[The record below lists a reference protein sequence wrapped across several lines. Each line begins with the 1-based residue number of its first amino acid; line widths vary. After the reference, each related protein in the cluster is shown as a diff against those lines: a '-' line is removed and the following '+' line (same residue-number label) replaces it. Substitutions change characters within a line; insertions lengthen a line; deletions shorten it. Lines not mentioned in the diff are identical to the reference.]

1 MEDGVVLADADLR
14 GRLQAL
20 YPGCYERCQERR
32 RFMSDVLGLELPDE
46 VLPLS
51 NTATLVPPFFLR
63 PNTVFAL
70 R

>member
-1 MEDGVVLADADLR
+1 
-14 GRLQAL
+14 
-20 YPGCYERCQERR
+20 
-32 RFMSDVLGLELPDE
+32 VLGLELAEE

-63 PNTVFAL
+63 PQTVFAV